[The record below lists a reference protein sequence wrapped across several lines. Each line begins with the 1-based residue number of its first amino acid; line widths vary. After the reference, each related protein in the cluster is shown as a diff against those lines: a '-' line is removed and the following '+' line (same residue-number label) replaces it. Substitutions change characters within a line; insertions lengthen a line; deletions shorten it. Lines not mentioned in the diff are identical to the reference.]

1 MARGTIAKT
10 VVEEKIKEVFGADFI
25 CINERKLY
33 VWADDGGERVQI
45 AISMTCPKNE
55 VTTVNIAAAVGEGH
69 DFSQEQTVVAQTGFT
84 PAEITEE
91 EKQNVADMLAALG
104 L

>member
-1 MARGTIAKT
+1 MAAKGTIAKSNI
-10 VVEEKIKEVFGADFI
+10 EKKLLEVFGDDALVF
-25 CINERKLY
+25 NKKLY